1 MINIE
6 INGTVLNVELYNNS
20 SAEAVR
26 ELLCKGPITISMKD
40 YAHME

>member
-1 MINIE
+1 MINME
-6 INGTVLNVELYNNS
+6 INGTVLNVELYNS

-26 ELLCKGPITISMKD
+26 ELLRKGPITISMKD